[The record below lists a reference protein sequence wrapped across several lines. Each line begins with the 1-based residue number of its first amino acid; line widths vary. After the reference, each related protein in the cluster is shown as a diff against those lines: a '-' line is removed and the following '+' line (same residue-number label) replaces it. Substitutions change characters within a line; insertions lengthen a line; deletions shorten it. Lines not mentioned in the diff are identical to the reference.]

1 MTRKAGKHFR
11 QSSPGLRVV
20 AELRSRRQYW
30 DGPRGECSS
39 ATLTDGWNGN
49 DHLNG
54 LLHCPKCQ
62 SPLFLSVR
70 EDMST
75 SGSRPQPSSGW
86 IASGVPRGSDAL
98 RSKWHETST
107 PGGTGQHSAG
117 SSSTERQEPS
127 PGPSGKPSYMEILA
141 SVGSLR
147 TGQLFQL
154 LHDLTETIEDRSV
167 ASSPLTSSTRD
178 QD

>member
-1 MTRKAGKHFR
+1 MTRKAGKHSR

-20 AELRSRRQYW
+20 AELHYPGQSW
-30 DGPRGECSS
+30 DGQPGKCSS
-39 ATLTDGWNGN
+39 ATLTDGWSEN

-54 LLHCPKCQ
+54 LVPCPECQ

-70 EDMST
+70 DDTST
-75 SGSRPQPSSGW
+75 SESRPQPSSGSTMTDDW
-86 IASGVPRGSDAL
+86 PVSDAWPSL
-98 RSKWHETST
+98 GKGANT
-107 PGGTGQHSAG
+107 PGGTGPRSAG
-117 SSSTERQEPS
+117 SSSTERQEPL

-167 ASSPLTSSTRD
+167 ASSPLTSSTKD

>member
-1 MTRKAGKHFR
+1 MTRKAGKHSR

-20 AELRSRRQYW
+20 AELHYPGQSW
-30 DGPRGECSS
+30 DGQPGKCSS
-39 ATLTDGWNGN
+39 ATLMDGWSEN

-54 LLHCPKCQ
+54 LVPCPECQ

-70 EDMST
+70 DDTST
-75 SGSRPQPSSGW
+75 SESRPQPSSG
-86 IASGVPRGSDAL
+86 
-98 RSKWHETST
+98 ST
-107 PGGTGQHSAG
+107 MSAEQRESERVHWNSSLTRIPGGTGPHSGG

-167 ASSPLTSSTRD
+167 ASSPLTSSTKD